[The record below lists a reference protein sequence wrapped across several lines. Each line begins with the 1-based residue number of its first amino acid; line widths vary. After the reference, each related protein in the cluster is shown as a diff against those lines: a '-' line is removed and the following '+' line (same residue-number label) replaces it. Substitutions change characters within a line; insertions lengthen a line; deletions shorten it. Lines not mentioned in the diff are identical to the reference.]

1 MRNRARKRHQHTRR
15 VDNMPEL
22 SQRSWPNNLLRQRQR
37 HLPTQHHHT
46 ETTEAHRDLQLSNGR
61 QNTKCSRTK
70 TANPTPNTTKR
81 RSTKMGRTMGELRRT
96 RNTTRPSARRLLER
110 GDKSKARPSRSDEKV
125 RLDMRAIY
133 GS

>member
-22 SQRSWPNNLLRQRQR
+22 SQRPGSNNLLRQRQR
-37 HLPTQHHHT
+37 HLPAQHHHT

-81 RSTKMGRTMGELRRT
+81 RSTKMARTMGELRRT
-96 RNTTRPSARRLLER
+96 RNTTRPAARRLLER
-110 GDKSKARPSRSDEKV
+110 GDKPKARPSRSHEKV